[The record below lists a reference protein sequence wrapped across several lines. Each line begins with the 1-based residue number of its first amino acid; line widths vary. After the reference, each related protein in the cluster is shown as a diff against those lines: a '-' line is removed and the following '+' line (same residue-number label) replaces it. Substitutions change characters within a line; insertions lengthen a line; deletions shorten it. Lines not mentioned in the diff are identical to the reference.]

1 VTRLLSKISKLLI
14 KDIYN
19 FGLGIQDSNLNGNV
33 DVIGIFPFKN
43 ESEQN
48 VFYAEIS

>member
-1 VTRLLSKISKLLI
+1 MTRFLSKISELLI

-33 DVIGIFPFKN
+33 DVIGIFPLKKKN
-43 ESEQN
+43 LQKT
-48 VFYAEIS
+48 FFMPK